1 MIELYIARI
10 RIRGYQAHEDTD
22 VNLGPGLNVITGPTD
37 SGKTAI
43 IRAIRW
49 VAFNDPTGEAF
60 LNKKVGEVAVTI
72 TMSNGVE
79 VTKTRRKGKTT
90 YQVSTIPEPFEKSE
104 VPLEV
109 TQALAIDKQT
119 FGDFV
124 TALNFSYQ
132 LDPPF
137 LISETASAGAKIL
150 GKIAGTEAVD
160 FAIKDV
166 AKDTYAAR
174 QERAQAERDIERVDM
189 KLAEFVELDSM
200 REQLALCE
208 ARVAD
213 LAKEADRV
221 DDMKQLSAHFNA
233 VSVQLSTYQQKLD
246 KLAGLSTLFDKM
258 IAIDEVQARHTEL
271 LSLYSQFININNDL
285 RTAQDKI
292 TRLAAIEGLDQT
304 LAQVEQS
311 HSRADR
317 LRELSQSYDRNSG
330 ILQQAQ
336 ATLQKTK
343 GLEEAPQLLA
353 GIEANYTKAQVL
365 RKLTGDYTDA
375 QRKVG
380 VLLNTLGHFDHLPA
394 AETQLQEIAK
404 TADRLTVLKKL
415 ESEYRFS
422 DLSLTQATSQV
433 QKATNT
439 LDEAKDAL
447 ASCWDG
453 LAACPLCEQ
462 PIEGSHNH

>member
-1 MIELYIARI
+1 MIDLHIERI

-22 VNLGPGLNVITGPTD
+22 MQLGPGLNVITGPTD

-43 IRAIRW
+43 IRAVRW

-60 LNKKVGEVAVTI
+60 LNKKVGEVEVTI
-72 TMSNGVE
+72 YMSNGVH
-79 VTKTRRKGKTT
+79 VTKRRKSKKTT
-90 YQVSTIPEPFEKSE
+90 YQVSTIPEPFEKAE

-109 TQALAIDKQT
+109 TQALGIDKQT
-119 FGDFV
+119 FGDFIA
-124 TALNFSYQ
+124 ALNFSYQ

-166 AKDTYAAR
+166 AKDTYAER
-174 QERAQAERDIERVDM
+174 QVRAQAERDVERVDM
-189 KLAEFVELDSM
+189 KLAEFVELTTM
-200 REQLALCE
+200 REQLTLCE

-213 LAKEADRV
+213 LAKEAERV
-221 DDMKQLSAHFNA
+221 DDMKQLTAQYNA
-233 VSVQLSTYQQKLD
+233 VQLQLSTYQQQLD
-246 KLAGLSTLFDKM
+246 KLAGLPTLIDKL
-258 IAIDEVQARHTEL
+258 ANIDEVQARHTSL
-271 LSLYSQFININNDL
+271 LTLYSQFININNDL
-285 RTAQDKI
+285 RAAQEKI
-292 TRLAAIEGLDQT
+292 TRLAAIEGLDHT
-304 LAQVEQS
+304 LAQVEQR

-353 GIEANYTKAQVL
+353 GIETNYTKAQVL

-394 AETQLQEIAK
+394 VETQLLEITK
-404 TADRLTVLKKL
+404 TADRLTILKKL

-439 LDEAKDAL
+439 LDEAKTSL
-447 ASCWDG
+447 TSCWDG
-453 LAACPLCEQ
+453 LTVCPLCEK
-462 PIEGSHNH
+462 PIEGSHHH